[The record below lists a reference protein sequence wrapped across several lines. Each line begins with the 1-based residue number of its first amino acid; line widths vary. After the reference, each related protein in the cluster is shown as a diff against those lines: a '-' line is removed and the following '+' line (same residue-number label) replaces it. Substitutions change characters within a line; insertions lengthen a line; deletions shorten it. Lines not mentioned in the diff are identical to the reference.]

1 MRNFI
6 ISLVFLLIVVCVWAG
21 FSVYSQKATDALQAQ
36 SQKLIAASIAKEDW
50 DSAEADFRQLSKM
63 WHKYRKTA
71 SIFLDSKDINEIDS
85 TMDKA
90 HLYMKAHDVSNS
102 TGEFS
107 YLKDKFRFL
116 HHNDKVTLTNV
127 F

>member
-6 ISLVFLLIVVCVWAG
+6 VSMISLLIVISLWAG
-21 FSVYSQKATDALQAQ
+21 FSVYSGKMTEALQTQ
-36 SQKLIAASIAKEDW
+36 SQKLITSSISREDW
-50 DSAEADFRQLSKM
+50 ASAEADYRQLSEL
-63 WHKYRKTA
+63 WHRYKKTA
-71 SIFLDSKDINEIDS
+71 SIFLDAKDINEIDS

-90 HLYMKAHDVSNS
+90 YLYMEAQDVSNS

-116 HHNDKVTLTNV
+116 YQNDTLSLSNV

>member
-6 ISLVFLLIVVCVWAG
+6 VSMISLLIVISLWVG
-21 FSVYSQKATDALQAQ
+21 FSVYSGKMTDALQTQ
-36 SQKLIAASIAKEDW
+36 SQKLITSSISREDW
-50 DSAEADFRQLSKM
+50 ASAETDYRQLSEL
-63 WHKYRKTA
+63 WHRYKKTA
-71 SIFLDSKDINEIDS
+71 SIFLDAKDINEIDS

-90 HLYMKAHDVSNS
+90 YLYMKAQDVSNS

-107 YLKDKFRFL
+107 YLKDKFQFL
-116 HHNDKVTLTNV
+116 YQNDTLSFSNV